1 MVEIIAEIANAH
13 QGKPKEAIKL
23 ARAAFLSGADSVKFQ
38 VYFAN
43 DFISKNHS
51 KYHHFKNQSFSKK
64 DWNKIIFETKKLGVK
79 IYCDVLGEEAFK
91 FVEKFN
97 IDGYKI
103 HSSDISNFKLIK
115 NISRI
120 NKKLF
125 ISTGGVKIP
134 ELYEALKILKNY
146 KNEIIFMHGF
156 QSYPTD
162 LKDTQLQRIQYL
174 KNEFGDKVNYGY
186 QDHVS
191 GGSPNNIYTCL
202 VALGFG
208 TTYIEKHITF
218 NRKKRGIDY
227 YSSIEPIKF
236 KRFVNIIKSNHKS
249 IPLKINDFSKKEYI
263 YRKQTKKMMLLK
275 KNKKKGQLVK
285 KSDIIYKRCETTCLE
300 PLDLSFLKNKK
311 LVTNLEKNEIL
322 KKKHF
327 VNKVIIIVVARV
339 ESKRLPNKALLKIN
353 NQSLIEHLLIRLNKN
368 KKNKELLLCTT
379 KRMAD
384 NQLIKICKK
393 NNIKFFR
400 GSIENVLDRI
410 INGIKKYQ
418 HNIIVRIT
426 GDDILIDTDYMDI
439 AINHLIENNL
449 DYVDHKDLPSGT
461 ETEIFDRETLTF
473 IHRTANDL
481 TGTEYLTN
489 YIKNNKIIFKTDTA
503 PVLKKHASN
512 LRLTID
518 TKKDFIFV
526 KDFLIK
532 MEKLGKINTYN
543 LDEIIKFYKNKTNEI
558 KKTKLFNNYRTSLN
572 LKKYYEI

>member
-1 MVEIIAEIANAH
+1 
-13 QGKPKEAIKL
+13 
-23 ARAAFLSGADSVKFQ
+23 
-38 VYFAN
+38 
-43 DFISKNHS
+43 
-51 KYHHFKNQSFSKK
+51 
-64 DWNKIIFETKKLGVK
+64 
-79 IYCDVLGEEAFK
+79 
-91 FVEKFN
+91 
-97 IDGYKI
+97 
-103 HSSDISNFKLIK
+103 
-115 NISRI
+115 
-120 NKKLF
+120 
-125 ISTGGVKIP
+125 
-134 ELYEALKILKNY
+134 
-146 KNEIIFMHGF
+146 
-156 QSYPTD
+156 
-162 LKDTQLQRIQYL
+162 
-174 KNEFGDKVNYGY
+174 
-186 QDHVS
+186 
-191 GGSPNNIYTCL
+191 
-202 VALGFG
+202 
-208 TTYIEKHITF
+208 
-218 NRKKRGIDY
+218 
-227 YSSIEPIKF
+227 
-236 KRFVNIIKSNHKS
+236 
-249 IPLKINDFSKKEYI
+249 
-263 YRKQTKKMMLLK
+263 MMLLK

-368 KKNKELLLCTT
+368 KKNKQLLLCTT

-418 HNIIVRIT
+418 HNIMVRIT

-526 KDFLIK
+526 KRF
-532 MEKLGKINTYN
+532 
-543 LDEIIKFYKNKTNEI
+543 F
-558 KKTKLFNNYRTSLN
+558 
-572 LKKYYEI
+572 